1 MAGNPMKRFSI
12 IASLFFM
19 LTASELPAQEQS
31 FAVPAIITNHYDTS
45 EPESH
50 GVITIQREKEKI
62 SIAVRDLSSNQDY
75 EVALLNESDGR
86 RSLLGA
92 FTTDSKGGAVKEFSA
107 RNLLQAFNALLILRG
122 DDVIQYAQ
130 LQEAHHGCI
139 CRHSGGTIVT
149 RRLDQE
155 CYECPC
161 GVKYEICCGG
171 PKQ

>member
-1 MAGNPMKRFSI
+1 MKRLSVT
-12 IASLFFM
+12 ASLFFA
-19 LTASELPAQEQS
+19 LAAFELPAQEPS
-31 FAVPAIITNHYDTS
+31 IVVPAIITNHYDTS

-50 GVITIQREKEKI
+50 GVITIQREKEMI

-86 RSLLGA
+86 RRLLGV
-92 FTTDSKGGAVKEFSA
+92 FTTDSKGAAVKEFIA

-139 CRHSGGTIVT
+139 CRHSGGSIVT
-149 RRLDQE
+149 RRMDQE

-171 PKQ
+171 PKKH

>member
-1 MAGNPMKRFSI
+1 MFVLTS
-12 IASLFFM
+12 IASY
-19 LTASELPAQEQS
+19 AQEQA
-31 FAVPAIITNHYDTS
+31 FVVPAIITNHYDTS

-50 GVITIQREKEKI
+50 GVITVLRLKEVVTV
-62 SIAVRDLSSNQDY
+62 AVRDLSALQEY
-75 EVALLNESDGR
+75 EVVLLSELNGQR
-86 RSLLGA
+86 RSLGT
-92 FTTDSKGGAVKEFSA
+92 FKTDARGSATKDFSA
-107 RNLLQAFNALLILRG
+107 ERLLKEFNALLILRG

-149 RRLDQE
+149 RRLDQD

-171 PKQ
+171 PKTHGNSH

>member
-1 MAGNPMKRFSI
+1 MKRCLV
-12 IASLFFM
+12 IAFLFFT
-19 LTASELPAQEQS
+19 LAAFESPAQEQS
-31 FAVPAIITNHYDTS
+31 FVVPAIITNHYDTS

-50 GVITIQREKEKI
+50 GVITVQRAKELV
-62 SIAVRDLSSNQDY
+62 SIAVRDLSPNQDY
-75 EVALLNESDGR
+75 EVTLLNESSGR
-86 RSLLGA
+86 RSPIGS
-92 FTTDSKGGAVKEFSA
+92 FKTDSKGAAVKEFSA
-107 RNLLQAFNALLILRG
+107 DDLLDAHNALLILQG

-149 RRLDQE
+149 RQLDQE